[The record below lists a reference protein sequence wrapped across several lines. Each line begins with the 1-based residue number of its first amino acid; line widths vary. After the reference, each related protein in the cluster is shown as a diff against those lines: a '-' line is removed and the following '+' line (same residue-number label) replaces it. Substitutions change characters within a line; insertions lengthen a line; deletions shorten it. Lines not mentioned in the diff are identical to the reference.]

1 MATSGFSKRERE
13 AMRARADELREQGR
27 SGRKAADDL
36 QAVLD
41 AIAAMGDEDRV
52 IAERVHAVVTRAAP
66 HLRPRTW
73 YGFPAYALD
82 RKVLCFF
89 TSREKGESRYA
100 VLGFNDNA
108 RLDDGPMWPTSFAID
123 EWTRDVEA
131 TIEDV
136 VRRAAPS
143 PDDAPA

>member
-1 MATSGFSKRERE
+1 
-13 AMRARADELREQGR
+13 MRARAAELREQGR

-36 QAVLD
+36 EAALD
-41 AIAAMGDEDRV
+41 AIAAMTDEDRV
-52 IAERVHAVVTRAAP
+52 LAERVHAVVTRAAP

-82 RKVLCFF
+82 KKVLCFF

-108 RLDDGPMWPTSFAID
+108 QLDDGPMWPASYALTT
-123 EWTRDVEA
+123 WTPEVEA
-131 TIEDV
+131 ALEEL
-136 VRRAAPS
+136 VRRAAPPP
-143 PDDAPA
+143 PDEA

>member
-1 MATSGFSKRERE
+1 MQ
-13 AMRARADELREQGR
+13 ARAAELREQGR

-36 QAVLD
+36 QAALD
-41 AIAAMGDEDRV
+41 AIAGMDDADRV

-82 RKVLCFF
+82 KKVLCFF

-108 RLDDGPMWPTSFAID
+108 QLDDGPMWPASYAID

-131 TIEDV
+131 AVEDL
-136 VRRAAPS
+136 VRRAAP
-143 PDDAPA
+143 PPGED